1 MKLLVGKAPSE
12 SLALTNCVIVNPK
25 DFVESVKHV
34 LVKQQYATSIK
45 YVPLLHPPSSSI
57 LLPKS
62 AIAASYLLY
71 PLMA

>member
-57 LLPKS
+57 LPKS